1 MVLLILNRIL
11 LPVCIVLSS
20 LSLLSS
26 PIDNLNVEQ
35 KSQTLAILQ
44 RCTDN
49 HYRGRIKLI
58 FPNGET
64 ESIAL
69 NSLMQ
74 LLNKDRQ
81 RRFIENNTVN
91 RFFTAPNSSLKLNTI
106 RNPKVTLF
114 DPSNGKRSLTFQCYL
129 IKIGKMRI
137 GPFEIPSN
145 KILIEKPNI
154 TYY

>member
-1 MVLLILNRIL
+1 
-11 LPVCIVLSS
+11 
-20 LSLLSS
+20 
-26 PIDNLNVEQ
+26 
-35 KSQTLAILQ
+35 
-44 RCTDN
+44 
-49 HYRGRIKLI
+49 
-58 FPNGET
+58 
-64 ESIAL
+64 
-69 NSLMQ
+69 MQ

-81 RRFIENNTVN
+81 RGFIENNTVN